1 MKFNIGNGIHYSKY
15 CGVKHSDLRNKG
27 VFDGTIDN
35 DSLLH
40 IDPMLLKNS
49 SIPEFSNAYN
59 DYINYFK
66 RFVSLSKFLKLPSEQ
81 DCHF

>member
-1 MKFNIGNGIHYSKY
+1 MAGFYKQEYLKLESMMKFNISNGVHYSKY
-15 CGVKHSDLRNKG
+15 CGVRHSALRNKG

-49 SIPEFSNAYN
+49 SIPEFNNAYTISTISN
-59 DYINYFK
+59 D
-66 RFVSLSKFLKLPSEQ
+66 L
-81 DCHF
+81 